1 MTGIGRRLRK
11 EEDGYALVIS
21 VILLFVMMMLLV
33 VGLQAGNS
41 ALNQAQRGI
50 EWTRTLTVA
59 ESGVNDAMVRLSG
72 DRSATSPCP
81 TSGSTVCDAEGGE
94 YQVDW
99 LGSGSSV
106 VITSTGY
113 YPTLDTAEITRTVR
127 VTLEPAPT
135 FRYALFSE
143 DFLEIKNNPVVTGD
157 IYSQV
162 GVDIGNNTTVCGSVV
177 VANGTVTMGSNARV
191 AKELA
196 LTGCSGKNGLVWVG
210 GSIAGSNG
218 VVIEGDAKASAPTGA
233 SCSSASTSYQI
244 VGGSVLGNATACGR
258 ITSSVSG
265 TTAGRREHG
274 RSTRDPIA
282 RRTRSTLP
290 TIPASTATRASPPA
304 TRPTPPPRPCRRP
317 TPRSGRCARRCRA
330 TGRSGRR
337 LRVRARW

>member
-33 VGLQAGNS
+33 VGLRQATRRSN
-41 ALNQAQRGI
+41 NAQRGI

-59 ESGVNDAMVRLSG
+59 ESGINDAMVRLSA

-81 TSGSTVCDAEGGE
+81 TLGIRPSAPPRAASTRSTGA
-94 YQVDW
+94 
-99 LGSGSSV
+99 GSGDSV

-113 YPTLDTAEITRTVR
+113 YPSLDTAELTRTVR

-177 VANGTVTMGSNARV
+177 VANGDVTMGSNSRV
-191 AKELA
+191 AKEPRAHGLLGQERHGVGRA
-196 LTGCSGKNGLVWVG
+196 ARSSG
-210 GSIAGSNG
+210 
-218 VVIEGDAKASAPTGA
+218 
-233 SCSSASTSYQI
+233 
-244 VGGSVLGNATACGR
+244 ATA
-258 ITSSVSG
+258 S
-265 TTAGRREHG
+265 
-274 RSTRDPIA
+274 
-282 RRTRSTLP
+282 
-290 TIPASTATRASPPA
+290 
-304 TRPTPPPRPCRRP
+304 
-317 TPRSGRCARRCRA
+317 
-330 TGRSGRR
+330 
-337 LRVRARW
+337 